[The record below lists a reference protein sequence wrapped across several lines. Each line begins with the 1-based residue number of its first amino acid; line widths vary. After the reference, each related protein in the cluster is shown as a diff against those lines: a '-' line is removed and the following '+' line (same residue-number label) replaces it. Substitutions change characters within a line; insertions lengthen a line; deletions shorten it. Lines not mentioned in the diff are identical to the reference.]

1 MKLKPCPFCGAQLEK
16 RHNHYIAIDGTTVDY
31 DFYEH
36 PYNGCVL
43 EDRLCE
49 QGCLFE
55 NDIKKWNERVRL

>member
-1 MKLKPCPFCGAQLEK
+1 MELKPCPFGGAQLEK
-16 RHNHYIAIDGTTVDY
+16 GHNHYIAIDGTTVDY

-55 NDIKKWNERVRL
+55 NDIEKWNERVCL